1 MSDDVRPE
9 GHSEGSQQR
18 QPEASEQGPSTKM
31 VSNGKELQGRYATR
45 YARLRSVLQRRSGRP
60 FKHKSKKGR
69 QSVEVAGIAVAIA
82 AAVISSISAFYAY
95 RAYQSQQDASKR
107 AMADQVVIVAPPL
120 SSDRVD
126 QLRKQHPVNYIDYFP
141 MYVRNYGRL
150 PVLGLIAEA
159 DINGK
164 KMQSRTI
171 GTLLPCTE
179 VEVGDVLRAALSET
193 GSRNNWSVV
202 ITFQDVAG
210 QSWKRSLSG
219 APAPIKDNRFVLREG
234 TGIATGHVDGCQA
247 G

>member
-1 MSDDVRPE
+1 MTTYDRRGTAKV
-9 GHSEGSQQR
+9 
-18 QPEASEQGPSTKM
+18 ASKDNRRLASKAPRRRWSAM
-31 VSNGKELQGRYATR
+31 
-45 YARLRSVLQRRSGRP
+45 ARNCKGDTLHDTPDCGLYFQRRSGRP